1 MTMTARKRKRA
12 PGGGRKPAGDRGELV
27 SEYPAQM
34 LRFPIRTLAPMRA
47 LAVIRG
53 VPLWRLMDQA
63 AREFLKQVRGA
74 EADEVNARSK
84 QEASKLRAKT
94 QNTARK

>member
-1 MTMTARKRKRA
+1 MKTVKRKRA
-12 PGGGRKPAGDRGELV
+12 PGGGRKPAGERGELV

-47 LAVIRG
+47 LAAVRG

-63 AREFLKQVRGA
+63 AREFLMRVKGPEA
-74 EADEVNARSK
+74 EETNRLAK
-84 QEASKLRAKT
+84 QEAASLKAK
-94 QNTARK
+94 AK